1 MLGHSIGF
9 VVLGQLVV
17 FYAFGLYEKWWRY
30 FRLPDMI
37 AVLRAC
43 AVSTA
48 ILAIA
53 FLLLKPFD
61 DPIPRSVVVSYF
73 LLTVFLVGGARLLS
87 RMLLVERMARR
98 DVRGARRVLVVGAGS
113 GGQMVVREMQ
123 LNPNLG
129 SRAIG
134 FLDDDPRK
142 RGMRLHGVN
151 DLGTTEE
158 V

>member
-37 AVLRAC
+37 AVLRDC

-53 FLLLKPFD
+53 FLLLKTFD
-61 DPIPRSVVVSYF
+61 DQIPLSVVASYF
-73 LLTVFLVGGARLLS
+73 LLTVFLVGVSRLLAWI
-87 RMLLVERMARR
+87 LLVERMARR
-98 DVRGARRVLVVGAGS
+98 EVRG
-113 GGQMVVREMQ
+113 
-123 LNPNLG
+123 
-129 SRAIG
+129 
-134 FLDDDPRK
+134 
-142 RGMRLHGVN
+142 
-151 DLGTTEE
+151 
-158 V
+158 